1 MAHGPR
7 LATQAPTARRSRSG
21 RSEKKCSRPSSQWIS
36 RCAAKGGCPSGGPIA
51 TPAMGA
57 RTGDALSQRNKLRG
71 LRAFGIWVDRR
82 RRAAS
87 WLQRRGRATVG
98 HLATRLRGQTPVVRA
113 DGVRPR
119 SFGYTLEGGDD
130 NSSYRALVRVEP
142 KESLLR
148 TAATEWRTGP
158 RLATQAPK
166 SPKVPK
172 LWFRKELVAP
182 ILSVDLALRSQGGCP
197 CGAPSPHQR
206 WGRSEERRVGKECRS
221 RWSPYH

>member
-1 MAHGPR
+1 MCR
-7 LATQAPTARRSRSG
+7 IMS
-21 RSEKKCSRPSSQWIS
+21 
-36 RCAAKGGCPSGGPIA
+36 PSGGPIA

-71 LRAFGIWVDRR
+71 LRAFGIRVDRR

-148 TAATEWRTGP
+148 TAATEWRMAHG
-158 RLATQAPK
+158 
-166 SPKVPK
+166 
-172 LWFRKELVAP
+172 
-182 ILSVDLALRSQGGCP
+182 
-197 CGAPSPHQR
+197 
-206 WGRSEERRVGKECRS
+206 
-221 RWSPYH
+221 